1 MKPKGNSSA
10 EKLRQK
16 QHNIGLQILA
26 YNREG
31 HSSQLFSVYHNYFA
45 AAFPHTTF
53 NNITPTSILFAILL
67 FAIARI
73 ACLAETAATSTDD
86 ATVTIGN
93 TTTSPQQQQTQQL
106 VGLSNHC
113 NFL

>member
-1 MKPKGNSSA
+1 MKAKGNSSA
-10 EKLRQK
+10 EKLPQK

-93 TTTSPQQQQTQQL
+93 TTTSPTATA
-106 VGLSNHC
+106 NTIARRT
-113 NFL
+113 F

>member
-73 ACLAETAATSTDD
+73 ACLAETAATSTNN
-86 ATVTIGN
+86 TRVKNGN
-93 TTTSPQQQQTQQL
+93 TTTSPKAKVKTKAQI
-106 VGLSNHC
+106 G
-113 NFL
+113 